1 MLHQCCLVAC
11 TIQLLRAMRD
21 AEKFSSRLLRK
32 RVLDI
37 CCSSLPSNIFP
48 WAPSAEYNARC
59 PYMSPVSWQHSATG
73 PLCNLHTSP
82 YIHKNKN
89 LAQDQPDGRKSSV
102 DAHGVSSCLGCSRI
116 LRHLISFL
124 TSSQD
129 FRSRKNYGTR
139 NSSHTSEQGQSRL
152 YTQFMRVKLIIR
164 HVNPCCT
171 NAVLLLVQ
179 FSCSERWGMQKL
191 LRAMRDAE
199 KISSRLLRKR
209 VLDICC
215 SSLPSNIFP
224 WAPSAV
230 YNARCPY
237 MSPVS
242 WQHSATGP
250 LYNPHTSSFI
260 HKKKDLAQDQPD
272 GKKSSVD
279 AHGVSSCL
287 GCSRILRHLISF
299 FNIITGLPK

>member
-179 FSCSERWGMQKL
+179 FSCSERWDEGC
-191 LRAMRDAE
+191 R
-199 KISSRLLRKR
+199 
-209 VLDICC
+209 
-215 SSLPSNIFP
+215 
-224 WAPSAV
+224 
-230 YNARCPY
+230 
-237 MSPVS
+237 
-242 WQHSATGP
+242 
-250 LYNPHTSSFI
+250 
-260 HKKKDLAQDQPD
+260 KDLFKTSQ
-272 GKKSSVD
+272 KKGVGYLLLITAFQYFPLGSVRSVQRKMPLHVTSVMT
-279 AHGVSSCL
+279 ALCHGSTLQSPHIIFYPQKERLSTRSTRRKKVL
-287 GCSRILRHLISF
+287 SRRAWCVFMLRM
-299 FNIITGLPK
+299 